1 MSAEA
6 VPQRQAGPVS
16 ATVVIPSCGRST
28 LPDAVRTALGQDG
41 VDVAVVVVDDSG
53 TGAVRAIGG
62 PLADPRVRVVAHD
75 RQLGVARSRNDGIA
89 TATGAWVAFLD
100 DDDLWAPNKLA
111 RQIDA
116 AEAAGA
122 EWAYAGVAAV
132 DDDLRCLTVEAAPPV
147 GAVVDDLPVRN
158 GVPATASNIVVRRSA
173 LCRVGPFDA
182 RFRHLA
188 DWDLAVRLA
197 EAGPPAAVPDPLVGY
212 RIHHAGASSDNAD
225 LPAELELF
233 AREHAWRQ
241 PGRTV
246 DRAEVWR
253 WMAASSLRAGH
264 RWSAAR
270 AYARAAR
277 AGDAAA
283 ALRALVA
290 ALDPLASRHALALR
304 HRGDADLA
312 QRADGWLA
320 PLRPRLDRPRRP
332 EVELRQAAEERLSPS
347 PGQWDHLHL
356 RGLRDGLA
364 EVLAAAPAEGPA
376 LDLYCGVQPY
386 APLVPS
392 RPLWGLDLD
401 HHFGRADVLGRNE
414 LPFADGAFSLVLCS
428 QALMLVDD
436 DVRTVEE
443 VRRVL
448 APGGAAVVTVP
459 GLYRRTTHWERRYTG
474 GQLERLFSA
483 FDEVEV
489 HRIDSLGAAGA
500 YVMGTLLYSVAL
512 RSRLAAHPLP
522 VVMRGVNAAGLAVD
536 WLLGPLRRRFPHSL
550 ILVARR
556 SG

>member
-1 MSAEA
+1 
-6 VPQRQAGPVS
+6 
-16 ATVVIPSCGRST
+16 
-28 LPDAVRTALGQDG
+28 
-41 VDVAVVVVDDSG
+41 
-53 TGAVRAIGG
+53 
-62 PLADPRVRVVAHD
+62 
-75 RQLGVARSRNDGIA
+75 
-89 TATGAWVAFLD
+89 
-100 DDDLWAPNKLA
+100 
-111 RQIDA
+111 
-116 AEAAGA
+116 
-122 EWAYAGVAAV
+122 
-132 DDDLRCLTVEAAPPV
+132 
-147 GAVVDDLPVRN
+147 
-158 GVPATASNIVVRRSA
+158 
-173 LCRVGPFDA
+173 VGPFDV

-212 RIHHAGASSDNAD
+212 RIHKTGASSDNAD
-225 LPAELELF
+225 LPSELERF

-241 PGRTV
+241 PGRAV

-253 WMAASSLRAGH
+253 WMAASSLRAGR

-283 ALRALVA
+283 APRALVA

-304 HRGDADLA
+304 HRGDVELA

-320 PLRPRLDRPRRP
+320 PLRPRLDRPRLP
-332 EVELRQAAEERLSPS
+332 EAELRQAAADRLSPS
-347 PGQWDHLHL
+347 PGQFDHLHL

-364 EVLAAAPAEGPA
+364 EVLATVPADGPG

-401 HHFGRADVLGRNE
+401 HHFGRADVLARTE
-414 LPFADGAFSLVLCS
+414 LPFAGGAFSLVLCS
-428 QALMLVDD
+428 QALILVDD

-448 APGGAAVVTVP
+448 APGGTAVITVS
-459 GLYRRTTHWERRYTG
+459 GLYRRGTHWERRYTV
-474 GQLERLFSA
+474 GQLERLFRA
-483 FDEVEV
+483 FDRVEV
-489 HRIDSLGAAGA
+489 HLIDSLGAAGA
-500 YVMGTLLYSVAL
+500 YVVGTLLNSVAL
-512 RSRLAAHPLP
+512 RSRLAAPRLP
-522 VVMRGVNAAGLAVD
+522 AVMRGVDAAGRAVD
-536 WLLGPLRRRFPHSL
+536 GLLGPLRRRFPHSL